1 MREFT
6 TRLFLLSTCILFFGI
21 AICDAQKM
29 LLIEKAG
36 NPKSERIQMYDE
48 ITFTLKGDD
57 KLWYKRQIL
66 DMDPNAQ
73 LLLLGDTWTAL
84 DDIGRLRLKRQ
95 RTWANL
101 VGGALQGGGASM
113 ILGDLYYTL
122 VRKQPEYTDG
132 GMEYGLLN
140 IGVGTGVRALFAPIK
155 YKLGGRKNL
164 RVVDLTF

>member
-6 TRLFLLSTCILFFGI
+6 PRLFLLNASIMFIGI
-21 AICDAQKM
+21 APCDAQKL

-36 NPKSERIQMYDE
+36 NPKTERIQLYDE

-73 LLLLGDTWTAL
+73 LVLLGDTWTAL

-122 VRKQPEYTDG
+122 VTSNTTY
-132 GMEYGLLN
+132 N
-140 IGVGTGVRALFAPIK
+140 WAALSAPI
-155 YKLGGRKNL
+155 LGIEPAQ
-164 RVVDLTF
+164 F